1 MTENQSPNTID
12 LQGVCKYYNNG
23 SVKIIEDLNL
33 TIPKNSNGNFISI
46 IGPSGCGK
54 STVLRFISG
63 IDTPTKGQAL
73 VNGAPASLKNSVGQ
87 VFQQYSSFEWYTV
100 LKNVQMG
107 LQYQGGSSKEERRER
122 AMDIIKRVGLEGHEH
137 KYAEYPKL
145 SGGQLQ
151 RVAIARSIL
160 ANPEIMLM
168 DEPFGA
174 LDVKTRNSMQRMV
187 NELFK
192 QYKSTILFV
201 THDIAEAVYLSDTIY
216 VMGKAPSKFIE
227 KVDIQLPYERD
238 YSIKRSSSF
247 HNYVAELEDIMMS
260 ME

>member
-1 MTENQSPNTID
+1 MEQKSNNVIELTGINKS
-12 LQGVCKYYNNG
+12 YNNG
-23 SVKIIEDLNL
+23 KVKVIENLNL
-33 TIPKNSNGNFISI
+33 VVPDNPSGNFISI

-63 IDTPTKGQAL
+63 IDTPTSGLVK
-73 VNGAPASLKNSVGQ
+73 VNGEPACVKNSVGQ

-107 LQYQGGSSKEERRER
+107 LQYMGGISSSERRER
-122 AMDIIKRVGLEGHEH
+122 AMEIIKRVGLEGHEH
-137 KYAEYPKL
+137 KYAEYPQL

-160 ANPEIMLM
+160 ANPKIMLM

-174 LDVKTRNSMQRMV
+174 LDIKTRNNMQVLV

-216 VMGKAPSKFIE
+216 IMGKAPAKFIE
-227 KVDIQLPYERD
+227 KVDINLPYERD
-238 YSIKRSSSF
+238 YSIKRSPEF
-247 HNYVAELEDIMMS
+247 HNYVARLEDVMMS

>member
-1 MTENQSPNTID
+1 MEQTAVNVIELLGVSKHYNDGKLKVID
-12 LQGVCKYYNNG
+12 GL
-23 SVKIIEDLNL
+23 DLV
-33 TIPKNSNGNFISI
+33 IPHNPNGNFISI

-63 IDTPTKGQAL
+63 IDTPTSGKVS
-73 VNGAPASLKNSVGQ
+73 VNGVPACVKNSVGQ

-107 LQYQGGSSKEERRER
+107 LQYMGGISSKERRER
-122 AMDIIKRVGLEGHEH
+122 AMEIIKRVGLEGHEH

-160 ANPEIMLM
+160 ANPKIMLM

-174 LDVKTRNSMQRMV
+174 LDVKTRNNMQILV

-201 THDIAEAVYLSDTIY
+201 THDIAEAVYLSDTVY

-227 KVDIQLPYERD
+227 RVDIQLPYERD
-238 YSIKRSSSF
+238 YSIKRSPIF
-247 HNYVAELEDIMMS
+247 HDYVSKLEDIMMS